1 MPAQEPYL
9 EEVAEGVHAYIQ
21 LDGGWYLNNCGFVV
35 GSDGVVCI
43 DATSTEQRT
52 KAYLAAMRGVTDLP
66 VRVLLNTHHHGDHNH
81 GNYLFPTTAI
91 VAHETCR
98 RETIEAG
105 LIGQALF
112 PDVEWG
118 AIEVKAPFVT
128 FRDRIT
134 VWADNV
140 GIECVHVGPA
150 HTTNDVY
157 AWIPSRGVLF
167 SGDLVFHQ
175 VTPLA
180 LQGTISGWLAA
191 LAELKALEPRIVV
204 PGHGPVG
211 GPEALDQVERY
222 LRFVQDLASAAHA
235 DGRTALEAAQG
246 ADLGEFAE
254 WPDSERLVMNL
265 HRAMSE
271 LRGEPAA
278 VPLDIGAVI
287 GDTVTYNGGA
297 MPHSDA

>member
-9 EEVAEGVHAYIQ
+9 EEVADGVYAYIQ

-35 GSDGVVCI
+35 GSDGVVAI
-43 DATSTEQRT
+43 DATSTERRT
-52 KAYLAAMRGVTDLP
+52 KAYLEAMRGVTPLP

-81 GNYLFPTTAI
+81 GNYLFPTAAI

-98 RETIEAG
+98 RETLEAG

-118 AIEVKAPFVT
+118 AIEVKPPFVT

-134 VWADNV
+134 VWADHV
-140 GIECVHVGPA
+140 GIECVHIGPA

-167 SGDLVFHQ
+167 TGDLVFHQ

-180 LQGTISGWLAA
+180 LQGTISGWMSAVA
-191 LAELKALEPRIVV
+191 DLKALEPAVVV

-211 GPEALDQVERY
+211 GPDAIDQVERY
-222 LRFVQDLASAAHA
+222 LRFVQEAASAAHA
-235 DGRTALEAAQG
+235 EGLTALEAAQG
-246 ADLGEFAE
+246 ADLGEFADL
-254 WPDSERLVMNL
+254 PDSERLVMNL

-271 LRGEPAA
+271 LRGEPEGT
-278 VPLDIGAVI
+278 PLDIGAVI

-297 MPHSDA
+297 MPQSNA

>member
-9 EEVAEGVHAYIQ
+9 EEVAEGVYAYVQ

-35 GSDGVVCI
+35 GTDGVVAI
-43 DATSTEQRT
+43 DATSTERRT
-52 KAYLAAMRGVTDLP
+52 RAYLDAMRGVTDLP

-81 GNYLFPTTAI
+81 GNYLFPTAAI
-91 VAHETCR
+91 VAQETCR
-98 RETIEAG
+98 RETLDAG

-112 PDVEWG
+112 PDVDWG
-118 AIEVKAPFVT
+118 AIEVKAPFLT

-134 VWADNV
+134 VWADHV
-140 GIECVHVGPA
+140 AVECVHIGPA

-167 SGDLVFHQ
+167 TGDLVFHQ

-180 LQGTISGWLAA
+180 LQGAITGWLDA
-191 LAELKALEPRIVV
+191 LAELKALEPAVVV

-211 GPEALDQVERY
+211 GPQALDEVERY
-222 LRFVQDLASAAHA
+222 LRFVQDLAREAH
-235 DGRTALEAAQG
+235 DQGLTALEAAQA
-246 ADLGEFAE
+246 ADLGGFAQ

-271 LRGEPAA
+271 LRGEPHAT
-278 VPLDIGAVI
+278 PLEIGAVL
-287 GDTVTYNGGA
+287 GDTVAYKGGS

>member
-1 MPAQEPYL
+1 MPAQEPFL
-9 EEVAEGVHAYIQ
+9 QEVAEGVYAYIQ
-21 LDGGWYLNNCGFVV
+21 LDGGWYLNNCGFVT
-35 GSDGVVCI
+35 GSDGVIAI
-43 DATSTEQRT
+43 DATSTERRT
-52 KAYLAAMRGVTDLP
+52 KAYLDAMRTVTDLP

-91 VAHETCR
+91 AAHETCR
-98 RETIEAG
+98 RETMDAG

-118 AIEVKAPFVT
+118 AIEVKPPFVT
-128 FRDRIT
+128 FRDRVT
-134 VWADNV
+134 VWADHV
-140 GIECVHVGPA
+140 AVECVHVGPA

-167 SGDLVFHQ
+167 TGDLVFHQ

-180 LQGTISGWLAA
+180 LQGTISGWLNA
-191 LAELKALEPRIVV
+191 LAELKALEPTVVV

-211 GPEALDQVERY
+211 GPEAIDQVERY
-222 LRFVQDLASAAHA
+222 LRFVQGLAASAHA
-235 DGRTALEAAQG
+235 EGRSALEAAQG

-254 WPDSERLVMNL
+254 LPDKERLVMNI

-271 LRGEPAA
+271 LRGEPEAA
-278 VPLDIGAVI
+278 PLDIGVVL
-287 GDTVTYNGGA
+287 GDAVTYNGGS
-297 MPHSDA
+297 MPRSDA

>member
-9 EEVAEGVHAYIQ
+9 EEVADGVYAYVQ

-35 GSDGVVCI
+35 GSDGVVAI
-43 DATSTEQRT
+43 DATSTERRT
-52 KAYLAAMRGVTDLP
+52 RAYLEAMRDVTELP

-81 GNYLFPTTAI
+81 GNYLFPNAAI
-91 VAHETCR
+91 VAHHACR
-98 RETIEAG
+98 REAMEAG

-118 AIEVKAPFVT
+118 AIEVKPPFLT
-128 FRDRIT
+128 FSDRIT
-134 VWADNV
+134 VWADHV
-140 GIECVHVGPA
+140 AIECVHVGPA

-167 SGDLVFHQ
+167 TGDLVFHR

-180 LQGTISGWLAA
+180 LQGTITGWLSA
-191 LAELKALEPRIVV
+191 LAELKALEPAVVV

-211 GPEALDQVERY
+211 GPDAIDRVERY
-222 LRFVQDLASAAHA
+222 LRFVQDLAAAA
-235 DGRTALEAAQG
+235 YAAGRSPLEAAQS

-271 LRGEPAA
+271 LRGEPLAT
-278 VPLDIGAVI
+278 PLEFGPVI

-297 MPHSDA
+297 MPTSHA